1 MKNRKLVN
9 FIVLF
14 FCIIIASILISNQ
27 IFGMNTNK
35 SNLYAPNKLYYN
47 IEIES
52 GVTLWDIAQEYMN
65 DSYYDHA
72 SYIAEVVEINNIEG
86 DTIYAG
92 DTLTIPIFKQE

>member
-14 FCIIIASILISNQ
+14 ICIIIASILISNQ

-35 SNLYAPNKLYYN
+35 NNLDTSNKLYYN
-47 IEIES
+47 IKIES
-52 GVTLWDIAQEYMN
+52 GATLWDIAQEYMN
-65 DSYYDHA
+65 NSYYDHA

-86 DTIYAG
+86 DAIYAG